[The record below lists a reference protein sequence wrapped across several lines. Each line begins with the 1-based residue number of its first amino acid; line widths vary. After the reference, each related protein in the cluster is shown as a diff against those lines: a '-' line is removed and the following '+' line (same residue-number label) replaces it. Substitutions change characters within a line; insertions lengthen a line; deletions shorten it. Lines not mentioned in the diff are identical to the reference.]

1 MNQKNAA
8 IKLIFGGVI
17 LLFGTALAF
26 FTASYFKTNEVFSY
40 WTTLVIFTGIYIFA
54 GIVIHK
60 IYSISLGFLFS
71 GDILLL
77 YVLGDNFGDINI
89 WAKFM
94 ILVAVLAI
102 LYSITWVVY
111 SKKDFDQ
118 PFPPTPN
125 LINPNIPNTPN
136 VPS

>member
-8 IKLIFGGVI
+8 VKLIFGGVI

-26 FTASYFKTNEVFSY
+26 FTANYFRTNTILNY
-40 WTTLVIFTGIYIFA
+40 WSTLVVFTGIYIFA

-77 YVLGDNFGDINI
+77 YVLGDNFGDISV
-89 WAKFM
+89 WTK
-94 ILVAVLAI
+94 LVLLIAVLVM
-102 LYSITWVVY
+102 LYSITWAAY
-111 SKKDFDQ
+111 SKKDINQ
-118 PFPPTPN
+118 PSIPTPN
-125 LINPNIPNTPN
+125 LINPTIPN
-136 VPS
+136 

>member
-1 MNQKNAA
+1 MNQKNVA

-26 FTASYFKTNEVFSY
+26 FTASYLETNEVFSY

-54 GIVIHK
+54 GIIIHK

-89 WAKFM
+89 WAKFI
-94 ILVAVLAI
+94 ILVAVLII
-102 LYSITWVVY
+102 LYSITWLVY

-118 PFPPTPN
+118 PSLPIQN
-125 LINPNIPNTPN
+125 LINPNTPN
-136 VPS
+136 ISS